1 MAFFL
6 HTSAFFQLFGQ
17 IRHREV
23 SLLLA
28 YFKSLRLRGTG
39 DRPATQTSR
48 ISVKFGSNDIKPEG
62 IDHVSCFVIG
72 VFLLQKKKITWASRW
87 EGIPP
92 HGHSRFKLE
101 IGHQSLTQVFANCLW
116 SSAPHPCMSVIRERE
131 H

>member
-1 MAFFL
+1 MSFFL

-62 IDHVSCFVIG
+62 IDLVSCFVIG
-72 VFLLQKKKITWASRW
+72 VFLLQKKKNNM
-87 EGIPP
+87 GIKVGGNTP
-92 HGHSRFKLE
+92 SW
-101 IGHQSLTQVFANCLW
+101 SFAL
-116 SSAPHPCMSVIRERE
+116 
-131 H
+131 